1 METQKKFRFIDP
13 ETKEESMVDLEK
25 WCWGVVYKDD
35 TELHQFNSDG
45 SFHQLKEID
54 QSKIKLWVLHKP
66 GDPNKR
72 IDIVLPEG
80 ARIIHKYRNIKPYY
94 LDCFVKV
101 YMFGYRTGKN
111 EKDFKYHY
119 NFILPDDRII
129 QSAVD
134 NVDLVLFKL
143 TKPV

>member
-1 METQKKFRFIDP
+1 METQKFRFIDP
-13 ETKEESMVDLEK
+13 ETKEESMVDLER

-35 TELHQFNSDG
+35 TELHQFDATG
-45 SFHQLKEID
+45 DFHRLKEID
-54 QSKIKLWVLHKP
+54 QKNVKLWVLYKP
-66 GDPNKR
+66 EDPNKR
-72 IDIVLPEG
+72 IDIVMPEG
-80 ARIIHKYRNIKPYY
+80 ARIIHKYRNVKPHY
-94 LDCFVKV
+94 LDSFVRV
-101 YMFGYRTGKN
+101 YMFGYRTGKS

-143 TKPV
+143 TKP